1 MEKHKLERYADIQPL
16 VRKEIE
22 VVANSIFDKR
32 LNDSEYGVKQPPYHV
47 HNGTDAPL
55 ISEDNVRLTE
65 KLITQLVAL
74 NPDGSAITETLTLNN
89 VPNVSRISFHGFAA
103 NNAVSP
109 ATIRASISGEAIFG
123 RCFQFSGV
131 APTVTV
137 TTEGPGIP
145 FVQSCNSILIDQASI
160 NNTRVLTSPQLS
172 SVTGS
177 LAELTLTNY
186 TNNSL
191 VFEYTLGAE
200 WQLNGILIIE

>member
-55 ISEDNVRLTE
+55 ISEDHVRLTE
-65 KLITQLVAL
+65 KLTTQLVAL
-74 NPDGSAITETLTLNN
+74 NTGGDSITETLTLTN

-103 NNAVSP
+103 NNAVGS
-109 ATIRASISGEAIFG
+109 ATIRATISGEVIFG
-123 RCFQFSGV
+123 RCYVFTGT

-137 TTEGPGIP
+137 TTEGPGTP
-145 FVQSCNSILIDQASI
+145 FVQSCNSILVDQASI
-160 NNTRVLTSPQLS
+160 NNTRVVTSPKIS
-172 SVTGS
+172 SVSGGV
-177 LAELTLTNY
+177 AELVLTNY

-191 VFEYTLGAE
+191 VFEYTLGSE